1 MKKYI
6 PHFRRTELFSSG
18 GGVPEGRRGEQH
30 SHVRGRTPV
39 FIFEPAATSER
50 VSYAR
55 TPAPTSRYL
64 TLSFGCRTRKRHP
77 CKGLAYLNVRA
88 PPSCPTRKSA
98 IFPRGPRVGAFDA
111 VMRQSTPQEKSK
123 IFLVGTPNSRSYSP
137 LPDALIWMQNK
148 EKAPAQGASVLNRT
162 CSVERVPLTQLCAK

>member
-1 MKKYI
+1 M
-6 PHFRRTELFSSG
+6 HTLLNLRARRFLGFY
-18 GGVPEGRRGEQH
+18 
-30 SHVRGRTPV
+30 SHP
-39 FIFEPAATSER
+39 
-50 VSYAR
+50 
-55 TPAPTSRYL
+55 L

-123 IFLVGTPNSRSYSP
+123 IFLVGTPNTRTDFP
-137 LPDALIWMQNK
+137 LPDALIWMQNA
-148 EKAPAQGASVLNRT
+148 KAPLTNEGFSLVFRGVKMSERTDSFACKTRSERAPPHFHAAIRNSGCDKQGTAANSA
-162 CSVERVPLTQLCAK
+162 VPVIYHPL